1 VPRQFCA
8 ACPNGLLGRGTCG
21 SPRCAHRAALSGRF
35 HEHQVRPF
43 IGRLRRFG
51 PPFYPLEYILRD
63 AAVPDGQYQGDV
75 GRTRYTLLGYPLLTG
90 CSTQDS
96 QLFGELMIQVLEKG
110 VRRYGQ

>member
-1 VPRQFCA
+1 MGPHDVLTGQRYQVDFMSTGFAHSSVACA
-8 ACPNGLLGRGTCG
+8 N
-21 SPRCAHRAALSGRF
+21 
-35 HEHQVRPF
+35 
-43 IGRLRRFG
+43 FG

-63 AAVPDGQYQGDV
+63 AAVPDGQYHGDV
-75 GRTRYTLLGYPLLTG
+75 GRTRYNLLGYPLLTG